1 MSNLI
6 DLFLHLDHRL
16 GPILHKYG
24 PQAYL
29 LLFVAIFLQT
39 GVVLTPF
46 LPGDTLL
53 FAVGIFCHPDKSSLN
68 VMLMF
73 VVLMV
78 AAFTGNTFNY
88 FIGRFFGFE
97 LFRNE
102 NSKVFKKSH
111 LDKTHDLFEKKGNV
125 AMVLAPFI
133 PVIRTF
139 APFAAG
145 LAKMPYGRFIF
156 YSVLGM
162 ALWIAI
168 FLFAGYFIGQIKA
181 VQENFGYAVILI
193 LVLTGA
199 PLVWEVWKGYRE
211 GKRQEA
217 SVKASEG
224 GG

>member
-1 MSNLI
+1 MSELI
-6 DLFLHLDHRL
+6 DLFLHLDRKL

-29 LLFVAIFLQT
+29 ILFLAIFLQT

-53 FAVGIFCHPDKSSLN
+53 FAVGIFCHPEKSSLN
-68 VMLMF
+68 VMVMF
-73 VVLMV
+73 LVLML
-78 AAFTGNTFNY
+78 AAFCGNTFNY
-88 FIGRFFGFE
+88 YIGLFFGHE

-102 NSKVFKKSH
+102 NSRIFKKSH
-111 LDKTHDLFEKKGNV
+111 LEKTHELFEKKGNV

-133 PVIRTF
+133 PVVRTF

-156 YSVLGM
+156 YSVAGM
-162 ALWIAI
+162 GLWIAI
-168 FLFAGYFIGQIKA
+168 FLFAGYYIGRIKA
-181 VQENFGYAVILI
+181 VQDNFGYAVILI
-193 LVLTGA
+193 LVITGA

-211 GKRQEA
+211 GKAKEA
-217 SVKASEG
+217 VEKPN
-224 GG
+224 